1 MVWED
6 PQCSALG
13 HGSRKRCPP
22 VVNPVT
28 QTQATL
34 PGEPLR
40 TQDGQGALHLPHR
53 ESEGGVRK
61 YPVEAKLIHLGFFFD
76 EEGT

>member
-53 ESEGGVRK
+53 ESEGGGDQEVPRRSQAH
-61 YPVEAKLIHLGFFFD
+61 PLGLLL
-76 EEGT
+76 